1 LGLLLS
7 AALLGWASG
16 YTTPAL
22 LMAALGILAWQL
34 FHVYRLECW
43 LRHGLPSEPPNSRPL
58 PAGLLWK
65 EIYYRVFRLR
75 QRSRKRKRKLSRIIE
90 QFQTAAAALP
100 DAIVVL
106 SDADKILWHNKASH
120 HLLGL
125 HPTQD
130 IGLSIV
136 SLVRH
141 PSFVN
146 FLNQGT
152 YDNSVEFPSPLGP
165 DLMLSVRI
173 IPYGK
178 KQRLLLAADI
188 SRLHRLEQIR
198 RDFVANISH
207 ELRTPL
213 TVIGGYLE
221 ALLDSEEALAKQ
233 WRQPLSRMQQQ
244 SSRMLHLIE
253 DLLLLAKLET
263 QTERP
268 PPRPVNVP
276 TMLYAIAEDAV
287 ALSGERRHVIK
298 VKADS
303 GLWISGCEQQLRSA
317 FSNLIFNAVRYTP
330 ARGHIAIHWFSDEH
344 GLHLQVE
351 DNGEGIPAQH
361 IPRITERF
369 YRPDRGRQREHGG
382 TGLGLAIVKHVVNNH
397 DGQLRIS
404 SQVGVGSTFT
414 CDFPTERLIP
424 VQQKLLAIA
433 NGTQ

>member
-1 LGLLLS
+1 
-7 AALLGWASG
+7 
-16 YTTPAL
+16 
-22 LMAALGILAWQL
+22 MAALGSLAWQL
-34 FHVYRLECW
+34 FHVYRLERW
-43 LRHGLPSEPPNSRPL
+43 LRQGVPSEPPNSRPL
-58 PAGLLWK
+58 PAGLVWK
-65 EIYYRVFRLR
+65 EIYHRLFRLR

-106 SDADKILWHNKASH
+106 SDDDKILWYNKASQN
-120 HLLGL
+120 LLGL

-141 PSFVN
+141 PSFVS
-146 FLNQGT
+146 FLNQVT
-152 YDNSVEFPSPLGP
+152 YANSVEFPSPLGA

-198 RDFVANISH
+198 RDFVANVSH

-221 ALLDSEEALAKQ
+221 ALLDSEEVLTKQ

-268 PPRPVNVP
+268 PRRPVNVP
-276 TMLYAIAEDAV
+276 TLLYAIAEDAV
-287 ALSGERRHVIK
+287 ALSGERCHVIE
-298 VKADS
+298 VKADPK
-303 GLWISGCEQQLRSA
+303 LWISGCEQQLRSA

-330 ARGHIAIHWFSDEH
+330 AGGHIAIHWFSDEH

-369 YRPDRGRQREHGG
+369 YRLDRGRQREHGG

-414 CDFPTERLIP
+414 CDFPTERLIR
-424 VQQKLLAIA
+424 VQQKLLALA
-433 NGTQ
+433 NGTQR